1 MKEGVRLPWRRVP
14 IPRRIRGK
22 DLDTEEQSHVDT
34 AVMDMLS
41 KGAVYKNKAKN
52 LILSPIYTVPKK
64 EKGKRRLVINLRW
77 INRHLEAEHFK
88 MTTIRDIKGMI
99 SKGGFMTKM
108 DLKDCYWQVPV
119 HERDQRFLSFRWR
132 GENYSFRALPFGLN
146 VSPWYVTKLFRPVI
160 AQLQQEGIS
169 VAIYLDD
176 LIICGKT
183 KSECAR
189 ATARV
194 LELLTQLGVVINE
207 EKSVLIPSQQ
217 IEYLGFEIDSRNM
230 VVRVP
235 KKKLKNVKTEIKK
248 FLNRRTNTAR
258 QAASVI
264 GKIGAL
270 AEALFPTRVHM
281 AHIQDWK
288 SKLLANGWDHEA
300 RAPDQ
305 VRDDLQ

>member
-1 MKEGVRLPWRRVP
+1 
-14 IPRRIRGK
+14 
-22 DLDTEEQSHVDT
+22 
-34 AVMDMLS
+34 
-41 KGAVYKNKAKN
+41 
-52 LILSPIYTVPKK
+52 
-64 EKGKRRLVINLRW
+64 
-77 INRHLEAEHFK
+77 
-88 MTTIRDIKGMI
+88 
-99 SKGGFMTKM
+99 MTKM

-119 HERDQRFLSFRWR
+119 HERDQRFLSCRWR

-248 FLNRRTNTAR
+248 FLNRRTNTSR

-305 VRDDLQ
+305 VRDDLRWWLEHIKDMNGVLIIPSKVDMTAGTDASDLGWGAWIHPETSNQREFGGHFPSR